1 MISKKCVSEFYSNF
15 NSQNELHFIR
25 FLLKISIFQVQLQ
38 EETLEEDKAKV
49 VNIAEDEDQR
59 LME

>member
-1 MISKKCVSEFYSNF
+1 MSEFTGKFLSK
-15 NSQNELHFIR
+15 LHYIW
-25 FLLKISIFQVQLQ
+25 LIVLKILLLFQVQLQ